1 MSDSIFLK
9 MVDGNTI
16 HADIGEMYRVL
27 GRIQNLLSHVN
38 GYSPF
43 VYPNPN
49 DYGANEEYDTSSIN
63 DSKRQSIANLIS
75 NMLNDFKSNI
85 SIAEEAQAEATLR
98 LRDYRLIKFD
108 IPTWDDDLRDLFFVG
123 NSLHHYEGYPMQVDK
138 FLGDVNID
146 TSILSK
152 GNLGLHERLLEAAE
166 KGDRRGFEK
175 ILNDFIFEN
184 INDPKKQ
191 LIGYYMNNQRINDE
205 MGSIM
210 DMTYKQYRDSA
221 KHSHDGVI
229 IEGMELLG
237 EGPNATENKE
247 ALKRIM
253 KRDIDKNEDVV
264 FILDCYEPT
273 EEENKEFDKTIEKL
287 VKELND
293 EGYDVNYEINRA
305 RTIYGEVTNAKYKGE
320 PNLDKRWR
328 NQAED
333 DGGVHANK
341 LSVFAQ
347 SYATASILSDH
358 WESEMNM
365 DYHGD
370 VSNYYQVDPIYGG
383 FNRAKNNQNTT
394 AEEKDKRQKTISG
407 SNDKTDDF
415 IEFSAE
421 YYSIVPEIVDPILEK
436 EEHKLRK

>member
-1 MSDSIFLK
+1 MSDSKFLK

-27 GRIQNLLSHVN
+27 GRIQNLLNHVN

-98 LRDYRLIKFD
+98 LRDYRLIKFT
-108 IPTWDDDLRDLFFVG
+108 IPIWDENSPDVLTVG
-123 NSLHHYEGYPMQVDK
+123 NSLHAYEGYPEMIDK
-138 FLGDVNID
+138 FLGDINVD
-146 TSILSK
+146 TLTLSK
-152 GNLGLHERLLEAAE
+152 ADLELHERLLEAAE
-166 KGDRRGFEK
+166 KGDPKRFEK

-184 INDPKKQ
+184 IKDPKKQ
-191 LIGYYMNNQRINDE
+191 LISYYMNNQKIDDKV
-205 MGSIM
+205 GSIM
-210 DMTYKQYRDSA
+210 DMTYNQYRDSA
-221 KHSHDGVI
+221 KHSHDGVV
-229 IEGMELLG
+229 IEGMGLSSRDEK
-237 EGPNATENKE
+237 AAQNKE
-247 ALKRIM
+247 ALKKII

-264 FILDCYEPT
+264 FILDCHEPT
-273 EEENKEFDKTIEKL
+273 EEGNKEFDKTIEKL

-320 PNLDKRWR
+320 PNLDRRWR

-333 DGGVHANK
+333 DGGVHPNK

-370 VSNYYQVDPIYGG
+370 VSNYYQVDPVYGG
-383 FNRAKNNQNTT
+383 FNWAKNNQNTT